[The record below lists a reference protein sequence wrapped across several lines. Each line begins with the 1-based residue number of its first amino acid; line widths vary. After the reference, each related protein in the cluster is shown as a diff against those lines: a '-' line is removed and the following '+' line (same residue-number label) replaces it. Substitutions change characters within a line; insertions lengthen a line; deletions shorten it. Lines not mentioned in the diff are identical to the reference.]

1 MFWYNYP
8 FFIASK
14 YLLKFNTFF
23 LISVLTSDMRM
34 YVTESNC
41 KFTYLASRF
50 PSINNFAPV
59 FSNLSLT
66 SRGKIIIWS
75 GPMRSVMSDNSRA
88 VAARTI
94 AFWWLKNRN
103 HNIEISFVAR
113 KNVSQ
118 SQGNCGLTWLLEV
131 RWYRWF
137 YEAEDTAPSDRAL
150 SYCPIEEIDSY
161 QLFCVAM
168 VQLCRPDP
176 QIKT

>member
-1 MFWYNYP
+1 
-8 FFIASK
+8 
-14 YLLKFNTFF
+14 
-23 LISVLTSDMRM
+23 M
-34 YVTESNC
+34 YILEET
-41 KFTYLASRF
+41 KPTHLASRF

-94 AFWWLKNRN
+94 AFWWLDNKNRN
-103 HNIEISFVAR
+103 REISFVAR
-113 KNVSQ
+113 ENVLQ
-118 SQGNCGLTWLLEV
+118 PTWNCGLTSLPEV

-137 YEAEDTAPSDRAL
+137 YGAEDIAPSDPGLRC
-150 SYCPIEEIDSY
+150 CPLEEIDSY
-161 QLFCVAM
+161 RPFCEAT

-176 QIKT
+176 TGRKLMRRSR